1 MQPGPTGVDKQAF
14 SWPSNKRKEK
24 AGRRQSGVNY
34 DERESVGIVFEDDNK
49 DDTDNSM
56 KVVNEIMNKE
66 GASVK
71 MIEKTIL
78 S

>member
-1 MQPGPTGVDKQAF
+1 M
-14 SWPSNKRKEK
+14 
-24 AGRRQSGVNY
+24 NY

-71 MIEKTIL
+71 MIEKTIPFIEYKTI
-78 S
+78 